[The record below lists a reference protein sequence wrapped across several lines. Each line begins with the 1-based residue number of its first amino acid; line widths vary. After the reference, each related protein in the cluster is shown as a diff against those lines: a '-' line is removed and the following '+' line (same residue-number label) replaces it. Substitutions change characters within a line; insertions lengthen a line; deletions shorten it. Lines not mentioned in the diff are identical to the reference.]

1 MKRKVIAA
9 VLGVAGLVGMAASSY
24 GQGNIIFNTYVT
36 TPYYPIVYGAGTGA
50 LQGTGAGVNVD
61 AELGYFIGTASS
73 AAQFTLLP
81 SSITAVSATANAPAN
96 GVGPSLS
103 GYITG
108 PALQIPGYSSGPISY
123 EILAWVASG
132 TGSGPG
138 GTLAASTINDLQNPL
153 FWTEASV
160 PAGPSTPAGNFTGM
174 PGEVVLT
181 SVPEPTTLALAG
193 LGGLAS
199 LVAFRRKKA

>member
-9 VLGVAGLVGMAASSY
+9 VIGAVGLAATSY

-36 TPYYPIVYGAGTGA
+36 TPYWPIVYGAGTGA

-61 AELGYFIGTASS
+61 AELGYFIGTATS

-81 SSITAVSATANAPAN
+81 ASIIAVSATANAPAN
-96 GVGPSLS
+96 GSGPSLS

-108 PALQIPGYSSGPISY
+108 PALQIPGYTSGPISY

-132 TGSGPG
+132 VGSGPG
-138 GTLAASTINDLQNPL
+138 GSFAASTINDSANPL
-153 FWTEASV
+153 FWTESSV
-160 PAGPSTPAGNFTGM
+160 PAGPSTPAGNFLAL
-174 PGEVVLT
+174 PGEVVMT
-181 SVPEPTTLALAG
+181 TPVPEPTTLALAG

-199 LVAFRRKKA
+199 LVAMRRKKA